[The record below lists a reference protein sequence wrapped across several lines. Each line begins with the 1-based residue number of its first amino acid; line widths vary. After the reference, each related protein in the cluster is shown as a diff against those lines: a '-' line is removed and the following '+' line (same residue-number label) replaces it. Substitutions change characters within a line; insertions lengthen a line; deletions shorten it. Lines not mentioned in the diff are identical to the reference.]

1 MKEKAKKK
9 LAKAVK
15 ATMDSFLTVDA
26 NSASCIIM
34 HQPKAPK
41 GLERFKKQK

>member
-1 MKEKAKKK
+1 MKEKTKKK
-9 LAKAVK
+9 LAKVAK
-15 ATMDSFLTVDA
+15 ATLDSFLTVDA

-34 HQPKAPK
+34 HQPKAPN